1 MRAASWTI
9 QAQHSTVP
17 PGTSPGKFRGARS
30 RLSCWWARAGGASGG
45 SSLDLRLR
53 WRGFSLEWGCVGAA
67 SRGPALRKGLDRT
80 AGCDGGSGSRA
91 VARVGRKIL
100 RLRGPSVDLPPC
112 QRSTGGRSTA
122 DGIRRGNA
130 SPFSWTVPREG
141 RSAAH
146 PTPKGTHDS
155 SFVRRRTNT
164 SAFTT
169 GSRSK
174 RRSLGLQPT
183 NADPCVPRGPQ
194 PETPDQ
200 RRRQPPGRGP
210 CGDHPQR
217 KPRQRTTTTRPPQ
230 AAQQHDETPAGSAP
244 ARSRPRRQRTSTTDP
259 RRTAAPTSARSG
271 LRRARCVRGWC
282 RRSGGSGRPRR
293 RGRTCRPRRPC
304 PRRGGRRPSCCR
316 PRRRP

>member
-174 RRSLGLQPT
+174 
-183 NADPCVPRGPQ
+183 
-194 PETPDQ
+194 
-200 RRRQPPGRGP
+200 
-210 CGDHPQR
+210 PQR